1 MAEELDPFKIAQAQL
16 DKAAEIMNL
25 DKHAHELLREPM
37 QTVVVNFPVRM
48 RDSSVKTFTGFRVL
62 YNNARGPGKGGIRF
76 HPQESLETVKALAAW
91 MTWKTALANIPFGG
105 AKGGVICDTKQMN
118 DRELENLSRAYIDAV
133 SRFIGPDIDVPAP
146 DVYTTP
152 QIMAWMMDEYSK
164 LKGRN
169 EFAVI
174 TGKPLENWGSQGRF
188 DATARGGMFVLREA
202 AKLRKLDLK
211 KATVAIQGF
220 GNAGQFA
227 MELVT
232 KLFGSKVVAI
242 SDSKGGVYSEKGL
255 DYNKLLEV
263 KQKTG
268 SVQDYSEKGAEKIS
282 NEELLESD
290 VDVLIPAAIE
300 NQITGK
306 NAAKIKA
313 KILLELANGPVTP
326 DADEVLLHNDVLDLP
341 DFLVNSGGVI
351 VSYFEWAQN
360 IQGYYWSLDEVYK
373 RLDAIITNSFND
385 VAKTQK
391 DYKAKGKVIDM
402 RTAAYIVAVSRVV
415 SSMKSRGWL

>member
-1 MAEELDPFKIAQAQL
+1 
-16 DKAAEIMNL
+16 
-25 DKHAHELLREPM
+25 
-37 QTVVVNFPVRM
+37 
-48 RDSSVKTFTGFRVL
+48 
-62 YNNARGPGKGGIRF
+62 
-76 HPQESLETVKALAAW
+76 
-91 MTWKTALANIPFGG
+91 
-105 AKGGVICDTKQMN
+105 
-118 DRELENLSRAYIDAV
+118 
-133 SRFIGPDIDVPAP
+133 
-146 DVYTTP
+146 
-152 QIMAWMMDEYSK
+152 
-164 LKGRN
+164 
-169 EFAVI
+169 
-174 TGKPLENWGSQGRF
+174 
-188 DATARGGMFVLREA
+188 
-202 AKLRKLDLK
+202 
-211 KATVAIQGF
+211 
-220 GNAGQFA
+220 
-227 MELVT
+227 
-232 KLFGSKVVAI
+232 
-242 SDSKGGVYSEKGL
+242 
-255 DYNKLLEV
+255 V

-300 NQITGK
+300 NQITGQ

-360 IQGYYWSLDEVYK
+360 IQGYYWALDEVYK
-373 RLDAIITNSFND
+373 RLDAIITSSFND